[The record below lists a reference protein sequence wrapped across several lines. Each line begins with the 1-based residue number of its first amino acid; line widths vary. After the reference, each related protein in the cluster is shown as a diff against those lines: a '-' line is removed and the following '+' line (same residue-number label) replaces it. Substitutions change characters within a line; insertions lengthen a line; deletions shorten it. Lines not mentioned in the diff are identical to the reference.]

1 MAIITL
7 TTDLGDKDI
16 YQAALKGSI
25 LKLLPTVNIVDITNN
40 VSAFNIQQAAFILK
54 NSFHYFPDGTVHL
67 IGIDTVFST
76 NTKYLAIKYKH
87 HFFVGADNGIFSLM
101 FSNEPDEVVEITI
114 MQDLK
119 FLHFP
124 LADIFVKAACH
135 LANGGPLKT
144 IGVPVAN
151 IEHKMNLHPIV
162 EKNLIKGSVIYIDA
176 FQNVITNITKEF
188 FNSIQQG
195 RQFILY
201 FKRNET
207 ITNLS
212 WHYSEVPE
220 GEKLCLFGISDHL
233 EIAINKGNASGLLGL
248 GLGRYV
254 LYSISNNSYMKKIL
268 LIALFSLFLADAFA
282 QSGADSVTYNIQR
295 RKINMMLAQRKQKFG
310 QYDESLSKHTGIFGL
325 QTKKGYP

>member
-25 LKLLPTVNIVDITNN
+25 LKLLPEVNIVDITHS
-40 VSAFNIQQAAFILK
+40 VAAFNVQQAAFILK
-54 NSFHYFPDGTVHL
+54 NSFYYFPDATVHL
-67 IGIDTVFST
+67 IGIDTVYKT
-76 NTKYLAIKYKH
+76 DTKYLAVSYKNH
-87 HFFVGADNGIFSLM
+87 YFVGSDNGIFSLM
-101 FSNEPDEVVEITI
+101 FDSDPDEIVEINI

-135 LANGGPLKT
+135 LASGGKLSE
-144 IGVPVAN
+144 IGLPVTS
-151 IEHKMNLHPIV
+151 IEKKMNLQPVI
-162 EKNLIKGSVIYIDA
+162 EKNVIKGAVIYIDS

-188 FNSIQQG
+188 FNKVQQG
-195 RQFILY
+195 RRFVLY

-207 ITNLS
+207 INQLS
-212 WHYSEVPE
+212 WHYNEVPE

-248 GLGRYV
+248 NLG
-254 LYSISNNSYMKKIL
+254 
-268 LIALFSLFLADAFA
+268 
-282 QSGADSVTYNIQR
+282 DSVI
-295 RKINMMLAQRKQKFG
+295 IDF
-310 QYDESLSKHTGIFGL
+310 E
-325 QTKKGYP
+325 

>member
-25 LKLLPTVNIVDITNN
+25 LKLLPTVNIVDITNS
-40 VSAFNIQQAAFILK
+40 VAAYNIQQAAFILK
-54 NSFHYFPDGTVHL
+54 NSFYYFPDETVHL
-67 IGIDTVFST
+67 IGIDTVF
-76 NTKYLAIKYKH
+76 NTETRYLAVKYRNH
-87 HFFVGADNGIFSLM
+87 YFVGADNGIFSLM
-101 FSNEPDEVVEITI
+101 FEEDAEEIVELNI

-135 LANGGPLKT
+135 LAQGGTLAK
-144 IGVPVAN
+144 IGLPVSDF
-151 IEHKMNLHPIV
+151 EKKMNLQPVI
-162 EKNLIKGSVIYIDA
+162 EKNLIKGVVIYIDS

-188 FNSIQQG
+188 FSRVQQN
-195 RQFILY
+195 RRFTLS

-207 ITNLS
+207 INHLS
-212 WHYSEVPE
+212 WHYNEVPE

-248 GLGRYV
+248 GLG
-254 LYSISNNSYMKKIL
+254 
-268 LIALFSLFLADAFA
+268 
-282 QSGADSVTYNIQR
+282 DSVI
-295 RKINMMLAQRKQKFG
+295 IDFEG
-310 QYDESLSKHTGIFGL
+310 
-325 QTKKGYP
+325 

>member
-16 YQAALKGSI
+16 YLAALKGSI
-25 LKLLPTVNIVDITNN
+25 LKLLPDVNIVDITNS
-40 VSAFNIQQAAFILK
+40 VSTFNIQQAAFILK
-54 NSFHYFPDGTVHL
+54 NSYHYFPDNTVHL
-67 IGIDTVFST
+67 IGIDTVYNSF
-76 NTKYLAIKYKH
+76 TKYLAIYYKN

-101 FSNEPDEVVEITI
+101 FDDEPEEVYEINI

-135 LANGGPLKT
+135 LANGGKIDE
-144 IGVPVAN
+144 IGLRISG
-151 IEHKMNLHPIV
+151 IEKKMNLQPVV
-162 EKNLIKGSVIYIDA
+162 ERNLIKGAVIYIDS

-188 FNSIQQG
+188 FNTIQQG
-195 RQFILY
+195 RRFTLY

-207 ITNLS
+207 INHLS
-212 WHYSEVPE
+212 WHYNEVPE

-248 GLGRYV
+248 NLG
-254 LYSISNNSYMKKIL
+254 
-268 LIALFSLFLADAFA
+268 
-282 QSGADSVTYNIQR
+282 DSVI
-295 RKINMMLAQRKQKFG
+295 IEF
-310 QYDESLSKHTGIFGL
+310 E
-325 QTKKGYP
+325 

>member
-25 LKLLPTVNIVDITNN
+25 LKLLPAVNIVDITNN

-54 NSFHYFPDGTVHL
+54 NSFYYFPDATVHL
-67 IGIDTVFST
+67 IGIDTVFNTST
-76 NTKYLAIKYKH
+76 RYLAIKYKNH
-87 HFFVGADNGIFSLM
+87 YFVGADNGIFSLM
-101 FSNEPDEVVEITI
+101 FNAEPDEVVEINI

-135 LANGGPLKT
+135 LANGGALSE
-144 IGVPVAN
+144 IGVPVN
-151 IEHKMNLHPIV
+151 SIEQKMNLQPVV
-162 EKNLIKGSVIYIDA
+162 EKNLIKGSVIYIDS

-188 FNSIQQG
+188 FNNIQQG
-195 RQFILY
+195 RRFTLY

-207 ITNLS
+207 INNLS

-248 GLGRYV
+248 NLG
-254 LYSISNNSYMKKIL
+254 
-268 LIALFSLFLADAFA
+268 
-282 QSGADSVTYNIQR
+282 DSVILDFQ
-295 RKINMMLAQRKQKFG
+295 
-310 QYDESLSKHTGIFGL
+310 
-325 QTKKGYP
+325 

>member
-25 LKLLPTVNIVDITNN
+25 LKLLPTVNIVDITNS
-40 VSAFNIQQAAFILK
+40 VAAFNIQQAAFILK
-54 NSFHYFPDGTVHL
+54 NSYHYFPDNTVHL
-67 IGIDTVFST
+67 IGIDTVYNAYT
-76 NTKYLAIKYKH
+76 RYLAVKYKN

-101 FSNEPDEVVEITI
+101 FDEGPDEMVEITI

-135 LANGGPLKT
+135 LAKGGVLT
-144 IGVPVAN
+144 EIGIP
-151 IEHKMNLHPIV
+151 IESVEKKMNLQPVV
-162 EKNLIKGSVIYIDA
+162 EKNMIKGIVIYIDS
-176 FQNVITNITKEF
+176 FQNVITNITKDF
-188 FNSIQQG
+188 FNKVQQG
-195 RQFILY
+195 RRFVLY

-212 WHYSEVPE
+212 WHYNEVPE

-248 GLGRYV
+248 NLG
-254 LYSISNNSYMKKIL
+254 
-268 LIALFSLFLADAFA
+268 
-282 QSGADSVTYNIQR
+282 DSVIIDFQ
-295 RKINMMLAQRKQKFG
+295 
-310 QYDESLSKHTGIFGL
+310 
-325 QTKKGYP
+325 